1 MICPKTIALQPLFE
15 AFSKG
20 VLLAFKCSPFACQK
34 ESFYN
39 TKGALLESK
48 RTPFFMPMAF
58 YAKQYDFCLLAHH
71 LLGQYKIEYNG
82 KQEHYSHA
90 VFGKYGAHDFGEY
103 GKHSGGLGEAKAYTE
118 RQTDNDHVAL

>member
-1 MICPKTIALQPLFE
+1 M
-15 AFSKG
+15 
-20 VLLAFKCSPFACQK
+20 
-34 ESFYN
+34 
-39 TKGALLESK
+39 ESK
-48 RTPFFMPMAF
+48 RTPFF
-58 YAKQYDFCLLAHH
+58 YAYGNITSRFFVLLAHH

>member
-1 MICPKTIALQPLFE
+1 MNRPKTIALQPLFV

-48 RTPFFMPMAF
+48 RTPFFNA
-58 YAKQYDFCLLAHH
+58 YGNITKIVGFCSTRPSPSWAI
-71 LLGQYKIEYNG
+71 Q
-82 KQEHYSHA
+82 
-90 VFGKYGAHDFGEY
+90 D
-103 GKHSGGLGEAKAYTE
+103 
-118 RQTDNDHVAL
+118 

>member
-1 MICPKTIALQPLFE
+1 MLLYVLLLKQNIMQLYRDGVVAEEATTPLF
-15 AFSKG
+15 F
-20 VLLAFKCSPFACQK
+20 VLKAI
-34 ESFYN
+34 
-39 TKGALLESK
+39 G
-48 RTPFFMPMAF
+48 
-58 YAKQYDFCLLAHH
+58 LLAHH
-71 LLGQYKIEYNG
+71 LLRQYKIKNYG